1 MSNPVL
7 KKITE
12 SGRGFAEMADGYS
25 NESGTSITSAVNPPR
40 SVDIDG
46 VIVKTTGIAFLSMMA
61 AFIGWNLAVAIMFIY
76 PLLFFTSLILGV
88 ITAFKPL
95 LAGFTAPLYALT
107 SGLWIG
113 TISYSFNLQY
123 PGIVKDAL
131 LGTGVVFLTM
141 LFLYR
146 SKIVKVTAKLRSTVI
161 AATMGIFIY
170 YLLSYITGLITGNS
184 LPLIN
189 SNSYLGILFTAAI
202 CLLAAYNFLL
212 DFDNIEK
219 AIANKI
225 DSRYEWALS
234 FGLLVT
240 FVWLYI
246 EILRLLSKLRSR

>member
-12 SGRGFAEMADGYS
+12 GGKGFAEMADGYS
-25 NESGTSITSAVNPPR
+25 NDSGTSITSAVNPPR
-40 SVDIDG
+40 GVDIDG

-61 AFIGWNLAVAIMFIY
+61 AFIGWNLALPQIAII
-76 PLLFFTSLILGV
+76 SLIITSFLLSIV
-88 ITAFKPL
+88 TAFKPL
-95 LAGFTAPLYALT
+95 LASFTAPLYALT

-113 TISYSFNLQY
+113 TISYSYNLQY

-141 LFLYR
+141 LFLYK

-161 AATMGIFIY
+161 AATCGIAIY
-170 YLLSYITGLITGNS
+170 YLLSFITGLITGNS

-212 DFDNIEK
+212 DFDNVEK
-219 AIANKI
+219 AIDNKM

-240 FVWLYI
+240 FIWLYI

>member
-1 MSNPVL
+1 MSNPML

-12 SGRGFAEMADGYS
+12 GGKGFAEMADGYS

-40 SVDIDG
+40 GVDIDG
-46 VIVKTTGIAFLSMMA
+46 VIVKTTGIAFLSMMG
-61 AFIGWNLAVAIMFIY
+61 AFIGWNLALPQIAIISLMLTSF
-76 PLLFFTSLILGV
+76 LLSIV
-88 ITAFKPL
+88 TAFKPL
-95 LAGFTAPLYALT
+95 LASFTAPLYALT

-113 TISYSFNLQY
+113 AVSYIYNLQY

-131 LGTGVVFLTM
+131 LGSGVVFLTM
-141 LFLYR
+141 LFLYK
-146 SKIVKVTAKLRSTVI
+146 SKIVKVTARLRSTVI
-161 AATMGIFIY
+161 AATVGIGIY
-170 YLLSYITGLITGNS
+170 YLLSIATSLITGNS
-184 LPLIN
+184 LPLVN

-240 FVWLYI
+240 FIWLYI

>member
-12 SGRGFAEMADGYS
+12 GGKGFAEMADGYS

-40 SVDIDG
+40 GVDIDG

-61 AFIGWNLAVAIMFIY
+61 AFIGWNLALPQIAII
-76 PLLFFTSLILGV
+76 SLILTSFLLSIV
-88 ITAFKPL
+88 TAFKPL

-113 TISYSFNLQY
+113 TISYSYNLQY

-161 AATMGIFIY
+161 AATMGIAIY
-170 YLLSYITGLITGNS
+170 YLLSFITSLITGNS
-184 LPLIN
+184 LPLVN

-212 DFDNIEK
+212 DFDNVEK
-219 AIANKI
+219 AIANKM

-240 FVWLYI
+240 FIWLYI

>member
-7 KKITE
+7 KKVTE
-12 SGRGFAEMADGYS
+12 RSKGFAEMGDGYN
-25 NESGTSITSAVNPPR
+25 NEGITLTPSEVNNKR
-40 SVDIDG
+40 GVDIDG
-46 VIVKTTGIAFLSMMA
+46 VIVKTAGISLLSMMT
-61 AFIGWNLAVAIMFIY
+61 AFIGWNLALPQIAII
-76 PLLFFTSLILGV
+76 SLILTSFLLSIV
-88 ITAFKPL
+88 TAFKPL
-95 LAGFTAPLYALT
+95 LAGFTAPLYALS

-113 TISYSFNLQY
+113 AISYSYNLQY

-141 LFLYR
+141 LFLYK
-146 SKIVKVTAKLRSTVI
+146 SKIVRVTAKLRSTVI
-161 AATMGIFIY
+161 AATVGIAIY
-170 YLLSYITGLITGNS
+170 YILSFITSLITGNS
-184 LPLIN
+184 LPLVN

-219 AIANKI
+219 AIANKM

-240 FVWLYI
+240 FIWLYI

>member
-12 SGRGFAEMADGYS
+12 NGRGFGEMGDNYDESVATIES
-25 NESGTSITSAVNPPR
+25 NAISFRG
-40 SVDIDG
+40 VDVDG
-46 VIVKTTGIAFLSMMA
+46 VIVKTAGLSLLSMMA
-61 AFIGWNLAVAIMFIY
+61 AFIGWNLNLTQGLLITLMLTSFI
-76 PLLFFTSLILGV
+76 LTV
-88 ITAFKPL
+88 ITAFKPFV
-95 LAGFTAPLYALT
+95 AIFTAPLYALT

-113 TISYSFNLQY
+113 AISYSYNLQY

-131 LGTGVVFLTM
+131 WGTGLVFLTM

-146 SKIVKVTAKLRSTVI
+146 TKIVRVTAKLRSTVI
-161 AATMGIFIY
+161 AATIGIALY
-170 YLLSYITGLITGNS
+170 YLLYYATSLITGNS
-184 LPLIN
+184 LPLVN
-189 SNSYLGILFTAAI
+189 SISYLGILFTAGI

-212 DFDNIEK
+212 DFDNIER
-219 AIANKI
+219 AAANKI

-234 FGLLVT
+234 LGLLVT

>member
-12 SGRGFAEMADGYS
+12 SGKGFAEMRDIYDDNINLTDS
-25 NESGTSITSAVNPPR
+25 HPNSFRAVD
-40 SVDIDG
+40 VDG
-46 VIVKTTGIAFLSMMA
+46 VIVKTAGLSLLSIMA
-61 AFIGWNLAVAIMFIY
+61 AFIGWNLNLAQGVLVSLMITSFI
-76 PLLFFTSLILGV
+76 LSLV
-88 ITAFKPL
+88 TAFKPFT
-95 LAGFTAPLYALT
+95 AVFTAPLYALT

-113 TISYSFNLQY
+113 TISYSFNLTY

-131 LGTGVVFLTM
+131 LGSGLVFLTM

-146 SKIVKVTAKLRSTVI
+146 TKIVRVTAKLRSTVL
-161 AATMGIFIY
+161 AATIGIALY
-170 YLLSYITGLITGNS
+170 YLLNFATSLITGNS
-184 LPLIN
+184 LPLVN
-189 SNSYLGILFTAAI
+189 SNSYLGILFTAGI

-212 DFDNIEK
+212 DFDNIER
-219 AIANKI
+219 AVVSKI

-234 FGLLVT
+234 LGLLVT

>member
-7 KKITE
+7 KKVTE
-12 SGRGFAEMADGYS
+12 RGKGFAEMGDNYN
-25 NESGTSITSAVNPPR
+25 NESVSLTTSEVNNKR
-40 SVDIDG
+40 GVDIDG
-46 VIVKTTGIAFLSMMA
+46 VIVKTAGISLLSMMT
-61 AFIGWNLAVAIMFIY
+61 AFIGWNLALPKIAII
-76 PLLFFTSLILGV
+76 SLILTSFV
-88 ITAFKPL
+88 LSIVTAFKPL
-95 LAGFTAPLYALT
+95 LASFTAPLYALT

-113 TISYSFNLQY
+113 AISYIYNLQY

-131 LGTGVVFLTM
+131 LGSGVVFLTM
-141 LFLYR
+141 LFLYK
-146 SKIVKVTAKLRSTVI
+146 SKIVKVTARLRSTVI
-161 AATMGIFIY
+161 AATVGISIY
-170 YLLSYITGLITGNS
+170 YLLSIATSLITGNF
-184 LPLIN
+184 LPLVN
-189 SNSYLGILFTAAI
+189 SNSYLGILFTALI
-202 CLLAAYNFLL
+202 CILAAYNFLL

>member
-1 MSNPVL
+1 
-7 KKITE
+7 
-12 SGRGFAEMADGYS
+12 
-25 NESGTSITSAVNPPR
+25 
-40 SVDIDG
+40 
-46 VIVKTTGIAFLSMMA
+46 
-61 AFIGWNLAVAIMFIY
+61 
-76 PLLFFTSLILGV
+76 
-88 ITAFKPL
+88 
-95 LAGFTAPLYALT
+95 
-107 SGLWIG
+107 
-113 TISYSFNLQY
+113 
-123 PGIVKDAL
+123 
-131 LGTGVVFLTM
+131 
-141 LFLYR
+141 
-146 SKIVKVTAKLRSTVI
+146 
-161 AATMGIFIY
+161 MGIFIY

>member
-12 SGRGFAEMADGYS
+12 GGKGFAEMADGYS

-40 SVDIDG
+40 GVDIDG

-61 AFIGWNLAVAIMFIY
+61 AFIGWNLALPQIAII
-76 PLLFFTSLILGV
+76 SLILTSFLLSIV
-88 ITAFKPL
+88 TAFKPL
-95 LAGFTAPLYALT
+95 LAGLTAPLYALT

-113 TISYSFNLQY
+113 AISYSYNLQY

-161 AATMGIFIY
+161 AATMGIAIY
-170 YLLSYITGLITGNS
+170 YLLSFITSLITGNS
-184 LPLIN
+184 LPLVN

-212 DFDNIEK
+212 DFDNVEK
-219 AIANKI
+219 AIANKM

-240 FVWLYI
+240 FIWLYI

>member
-7 KKITE
+7 KKVTE
-12 SGRGFAEMADGYS
+12 RSKGFAEMSDGYN
-25 NESGTSITSAVNPPR
+25 NESITLTPSEVNNKR
-40 SVDIDG
+40 GVDIDG
-46 VIVKTTGIAFLSMMA
+46 VIVKTAGISLLSLMT
-61 AFIGWNLAVAIMFIY
+61 AFIGWNLALPQIAII
-76 PLLFFTSLILGV
+76 SLILTSFV
-88 ITAFKPL
+88 LSIVTVFKPL
-95 LAGFTAPLYALT
+95 LASFTAPLYALS

-113 TISYSFNLQY
+113 AISYSYNLQY

-131 LGTGVVFLTM
+131 LGSGVVFLTM
-141 LFLYR
+141 LFLYKN
-146 SKIVKVTAKLRSTVI
+146 KIVKVTARLRSTVI
-161 AATMGIFIY
+161 AATVGIGIY
-170 YLLSYITGLITGNS
+170 YLLSFITSLITGNS
-184 LPLIN
+184 LPLVY

-240 FVWLYI
+240 FIWLYI